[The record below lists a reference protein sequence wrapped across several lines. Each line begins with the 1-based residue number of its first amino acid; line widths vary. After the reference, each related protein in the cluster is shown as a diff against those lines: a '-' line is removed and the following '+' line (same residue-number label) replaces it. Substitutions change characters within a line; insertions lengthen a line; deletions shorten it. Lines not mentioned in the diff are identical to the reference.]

1 MHGTGP
7 LFHRDPEGIAD
18 QCGNAGGADDL
29 PRQLGQR
36 LHGRNHVHDL
46 KARLTAAHDGLLA
59 RDHHHRH
66 RTEMRIGSAGRKIQ
80 RTRTEC
86 RYAHTRFSSEPA
98 VRCGHK
104 GSGLFVPGQH
114 QFNLRISKRLDNVE
128 IFLPRHAE
136 NAVNALMF
144 QCRNEQI
151 GALDHWQTTPVST
164 QSA

>member
-59 RDHHHRH
+59 RDLLLTLVVNRW
-66 RTEMRIGSAGRKIQ
+66 GRGRSNPVWAATCWASNAN
-80 RTRTEC
+80 RTRT
-86 RYAHTRFSSEPA
+86 AS
-98 VRCGHK
+98 
-104 GSGLFVPGQH
+104 L
-114 QFNLRISKRLDNVE
+114 LRSKRETSHV
-128 IFLPRHAE
+128 
-136 NAVNALMF
+136 V
-144 QCRNEQI
+144 
-151 GALDHWQTTPVST
+151 
-164 QSA
+164 